1 MLASQGVSKSVSQ
14 SINRSVMAD
23 WLTEW
28 SSEYLPQLN
37 GCLANRLCCCNLL
50 TGPSD
55 YFTCMFVISEYF
67 RQVFEVNV
75 DSSLCVQLSLVKN
88 SLMWIFSPRKL
99 IKQAVTSVQADGALM
114 GPSQILQIV
123 VISGVIRETAYV
135 TFVNYRS
142 CRMSYWMSGNF
153 IASVYQRLLNI
164 LIMFYF
170 TSGRNLKGFARIV
183 RVIRVIL
190 LDAFLKTTF
199 FVSSLSRKQINKDF
213 HSLRK
218 EDAFV
223 ACVKV
228 ESSS

>member
-1 MLASQGVSKSVSQ
+1 
-14 SINRSVMAD
+14 
-23 WLTEW
+23 
-28 SSEYLPQLN
+28 
-37 GCLANRLCCCNLL
+37 
-50 TGPSD
+50 
-55 YFTCMFVISEYF
+55 
-67 RQVFEVNV
+67 
-75 DSSLCVQLSLVKN
+75 
-88 SLMWIFSPRKL
+88 
-99 IKQAVTSVQADGALM
+99 
-114 GPSQILQIV
+114 
-123 VISGVIRETAYV
+123 
-135 TFVNYRS
+135 
-142 CRMSYWMSGNF
+142 MSGNF

-170 TSGRNLKGFARIV
+170 TSGRNLKGFTRIV

-199 FVSSLSRKQINKDF
+199 FFSSLSRKQINKDF